1 MEESLTRRL
10 IRYGIV
16 VAIVVVLGVMY
27 VQREILTDDEIMVAV
42 PVPTATEAAD
52 DSATDDSATDDSAA
66 TDDAADEDTS
76 TDGSE
81 DGTGGST
88 MVSIGLI
95 DDRSVQV
102 DELAPDFRL
111 TDLDGRVVMLSDF
124 RGKTVVLNFW
134 ASWCPPCREEMPE
147 FQALWD
153 ERGSE
158 GSDDLVVLAV
168 NFLRDDTVGAAT
180 SFIEGNDFTFP
191 VIFDTT
197 RGEVATRYGVRG
209 LPATFFIDRNG
220 IVRTTALGPV
230 FGNLLETGVADAD
243 TEGGTVQ

>member
-10 IRYGIV
+10 IRYTIV
-16 VAIVVVLGVMY
+16 AAIVIVLGAMY
-27 VQREILTDDEIMVAV
+27 VQREILTDDEVTVPAAV
-42 PVPTATEAAD
+42 
-52 DSATDDSATDDSAA
+52 S
-66 TDDAADEDTS
+66 DAADGGAAAGE
-76 TDGSE
+76 GS
-81 DGTGGST
+81 GGST
-88 MVSIGLI
+88 TVAIGLV
-95 DDRSVQV
+95 DDHPVKV
-102 DELAPDFRL
+102 DEPAPDFRL
-111 TDLDGRVVMLSDF
+111 HDLDGRVVMLSDF

-147 FQALWD
+147 FQELWN
-153 ERGSE
+153 ERGE
-158 GSDDLVVLAV
+158 DAADDLVVLAV

-180 SFIEGNDFTFP
+180 GFIEGQGFTFP
-191 VIFDTT
+191 VVFDTT
-197 RGEVATRYGVRG
+197 SGDVAARYGVRG